1 MTDNKNQVDVI
12 QGTSY
17 VPFEWRSLGAVFAR
31 NKSSDQALSA
41 RVNFV
46 VRKGYDAVDDIEYGR
61 VVEGN
66 GAMGVTLKSKDYAF
80 NLSATGI
87 SYKSVSACLPVEHTL
102 QGTTCK
108 ISCTY
113 QPRSNQKQRCQMH
126 TALLGIKSCNDDGM
140 EAAAL

>member
-1 MTDNKNQVDVI
+1 MTDNKNQIDVI

-41 RVNFV
+41 KVNFV

-87 SYKSVSACLPVEHTL
+87 SYKSVSVCPPMAYALAEHTKSATWTFQL
-102 QGTTCK
+102 PQMESGSIMQQG
-108 ISCTY
+108 
-113 QPRSNQKQRCQMH
+113 KQVH
-126 TALLGIKSCNDDGM
+126 
-140 EAAAL
+140 AAY

>member
-1 MTDNKNQVDVI
+1 MTDSKNQVDVI

-46 VRKGYDAVDDIEYGR
+46 VRKGYDAVDDIEYGK

-87 SYKSVSACLPVEHTL
+87 SYKSVSACMLVDTRCRE
-102 QGTTCK
+102 TTCK
-108 ISCTY
+108 
-113 QPRSNQKQRCQMH
+113 P
-126 TALLGIKSCNDDGM
+126 A
-140 EAAAL
+140 